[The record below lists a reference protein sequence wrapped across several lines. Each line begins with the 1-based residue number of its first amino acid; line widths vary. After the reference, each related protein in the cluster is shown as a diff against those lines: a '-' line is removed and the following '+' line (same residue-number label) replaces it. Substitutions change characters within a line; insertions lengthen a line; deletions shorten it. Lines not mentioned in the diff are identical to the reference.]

1 MLKMPSTVKLTAAF
15 ALGRLAFGVGLMAR
29 PERIASGWV
38 GEDAERDAVKIVL
51 RGLGARDVALS
62 AGALVALGDEDRLA
76 HWVAAAIGCD
86 LCDVV
91 STLAAPPHAL
101 PGNARWGTLALGG
114 GSALAGALLLAAI
127 KR

>member
-1 MLKMPSTVKLTAAF
+1 MPSTCQLTAAF

-29 PERIASGWV
+29 PGRVASGWI
-38 GEDAERDAVKIVL
+38 GSDAERDTVKIVL

-62 AGALVALGDEDRLA
+62 VGALAALGDEDRLA

-86 LCDVV
+86 LSDVV
-91 STLAAPPHAL
+91 STLAAPPGSL
-101 PGNARWGTLALGG
+101 PGNARWGTVGLGG
-114 GSALAGALLLAAI
+114 GAALAGALLLAGL

>member
-1 MLKMPSTVKLTAAF
+1 VPSTRQLTAAF

-29 PERIASGWV
+29 PGRVASGWI
-38 GEDAERDAVKIVL
+38 GSDAERDTVKIVL

-62 AGALVALGDEDRLA
+62 VGALAALGDEDRLA

-86 LCDVV
+86 LSDVV
-91 STLAAPPHAL
+91 STLAAPPGSL
-101 PGNARWGTLALGG
+101 PGNARWGTVGLGG
-114 GSALAGALLLAAI
+114 GAALAGALLLAGL